1 MGPNK
6 AVHLMFLG
14 AGVLLYFLTSWT
26 ADWIWGYFIKH
37 PPELIIS
44 AGSAVLAI
52 TVGIIAYR
60 NERLYTLATEVAAEL
75 KKVNWPTGKET
86 QAATVIVVVTVVIA
100 AVILGLFDGA
110 WSWVT
115 DQIYG

>member
-14 AGVLLYFLTSWT
+14 GGVLLYFLLSWT
-26 ADWIWGYFIKH
+26 GDWIWGYFVKH
-37 PPELIIS
+37 PPEAILS

-52 TVGIIAYR
+52 SASIIAYR
-60 NERLYTLATEVAAEL
+60 NERLYGLAGEVASEL
-75 KKVNWPTGKET
+75 KKVNWPTRQET
-86 QAATVIVVVTVVIA
+86 QAATVIVLVTVVIA
-100 AVILGLFDGA
+100 SIILGLFDGA